1 MKNLGLIAL
10 IFLGSIQ
17 EAFSGDLEQRFK
29 EDFADTAPTL
39 TIPSADI
46 STPAA
51 TPSNPEPNAPTA
63 ATPEPDA
70 APGLDAAPVAAPL
83 PRLRPGRNA
92 ISTPEQSD
100 KPAQGQ

>member
-51 TPSNPEPNAPTA
+51 TKPAAPTA